1 MQVYRLIA
9 DQIASGALASG
20 DRLPAERRLC
30 DQLGVSRAT
39 VRRALAD
46 LVEDGLVGSSMGRGS
61 FVATGPLVEPPNAL
75 LSFTELGS
83 RRGLRPSARV
93 LVREVRA
100 ATLEEAEQFGIAP
113 GAEILELSRLR
124 MLDGVPVAVDRSRVP
139 IARAPALLDYD
150 FGTASLYDA
159 LTAAG
164 YPPVRAAYTV
174 EAVAATAAEGALLGI
189 EAGTP
194 VLVTDTTAYD
204 LGDRPV
210 ERCRTAYRADRY
222 RFRATLVRRR

>member
-9 DQIASGALASG
+9 DQIASGALGSG

-46 LVEDGLVGSSMGRGS
+46 LVEDGLVESSMGRGS
-61 FVATGPLVEPPNAL
+61 FVTTGPLVEPPNAL

-83 RRGLRPSARV
+83 RRGLRPSALVIGR
-93 LVREVRA
+93 LVRP
-100 ATLEEAEQFGIAP
+100 ATLEEAELFGIAP
-113 GAEILELSRLR
+113 GAEVLELSRLR
-124 MLDGVPVAVDRSRVP
+124 MLDGVPVAIDRSRVP
-139 IARAPALLDYD
+139 VVRAPALTELD
-150 FGTASLYDA
+150 FETASLYDA

-164 YPPVRAAYTV
+164 CAPARAAYTV
-174 EAVAATAAEGALLGI
+174 EAAAATAAEGALLGI
-189 EAGTP
+189 DAGTP